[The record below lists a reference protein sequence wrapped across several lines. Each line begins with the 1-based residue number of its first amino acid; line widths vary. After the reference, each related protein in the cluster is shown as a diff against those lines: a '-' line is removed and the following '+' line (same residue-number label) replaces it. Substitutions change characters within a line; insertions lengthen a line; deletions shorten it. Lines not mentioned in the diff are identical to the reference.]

1 MKCGNCRQEGH
12 TKRTCT
18 QPVANLVIKVEPVE
32 PVEPVEQV
40 EPVEPVEPEKKETV
54 MVKPPLKWVGGK
66 TQIIHQVLANF
77 PRTMKNYVEPFMG
90 GGSVLL
96 ALLLMRQ
103 RGIIQITG
111 SIYASDSNPNMI
123 GFYQNLQS
131 HREELVD
138 ALRNMVE
145 EYTAIQG
152 TTVHRNATEE
162 EAKSSRE
169 SYYYWIRSTFNA
181 LSQEDKVKPR
191 GSAML
196 LFLNKTCFRGL
207 YREGPHGLNVP
218 FEKQHQN
225 LTIFEEAHLQQVSEL
240 IQGVIFKCQPFEAL
254 VVEEGDFVYMDPPYV
269 PEKATT
275 FVGYN
280 AGGFTRENHDALFE
294 LCHTFAEKGVRLLM
308 SNADVPLVKETF
320 LEPRYEI
327 RTIVVRRAIHSK
339 KPDTKTREVLITN
352 HIV

>member
-18 QPVANLVIKVEPVE
+18 QPVANVKPSNAPKAAKKSSKKTVKVEKQNNVI
-32 PVEPVEQV
+32 
-40 EPVEPVEPEKKETV
+40 
-54 MVKPPLKWVGGK
+54 VKPPLKWVGGK
-66 TQIIHQVLANF
+66 TQIIEQVLALF
-77 PRTMKNYVEPFMG
+77 PRVMKNYVEPFLG

-96 ALLLMRQ
+96 ALLSMRQ
-103 RGIIQITG
+103 QGLIQITG
-111 SIYASDSNPNMI
+111 TIHASDTNPNTI

-131 HREELVD
+131 RREELVE
-138 ALRNMVE
+138 ALQAMVE
-145 EYTAIQG
+145 EYTAIEG
-152 TTVHRNATEE
+152 EVVNRKASEE

-169 SYYYWIRSTFNA
+169 SYYYWIRSTFNG

-225 LTIFEEAHLQQVSEL
+225 PTIYEEAHLQQVSEL
-240 IQGVIFKCQPFEAL
+240 IQGVVFTCQPFEAL
-254 VVEEGDFVYMDPPYV
+254 SAEEGDFVYLDPPYV
-269 PEKATT
+269 PETAKS

-294 LCHTFAEKGVRLLM
+294 LCHTLTGKNVKLLM
-308 SNADVPLVKETF
+308 SNADVPLIKEMF

-327 RTIVVRRAIHSK
+327 RTIAVRRAIHST
-339 KPDTKTREVLITN
+339 KPDAKTNEVLITN
-352 HIV
+352 RT